1 MEPEGSLPHSQVPA
15 TCPYSWASMIQS
27 ILPHPTSWRS
37 FLILSS
43 HPRLGLPSGLFPSG
57 FPTKT
62 LCTPLLSLI
71 RATCP
76 SHLILLDF
84 IHSTAT
90 LRIYRSYPPPLAL
103 GDGRH
108 LQNLYI
114 HQKYGGHEEAMNGP
128 TSSDSGQCGRSVV
141 PGRLSSYNWHVTLQ
155 LFMLL
160 SSSYWHLMGAL
171 WTPKIRNFL
180 EN

>member
-90 LRIYRSYPPPLAL
+90 LRIYRSYPPPPCAGRRKTLAEFV
-103 GDGRH
+103 H
-108 LQNLYI
+108 
-114 HQKYGGHEEAMNGP
+114 
-128 TSSDSGQCGRSVV
+128 SSKIRRTWRSYERSDVEWQWTVRSVRCTGSTV
-141 PGRLSSYNWHVTLQ
+141 
-155 LFMLL
+155 
-160 SSSYWHLMGAL
+160 
-171 WTPKIRNFL
+171 
-180 EN
+180 